1 MVFDTTAKF
10 EDNVEAM
17 QEAVNNATSGE
28 ITYAV
33 RDTEIKGVKIS
44 NGDYMG
50 IANGNIIVSVKEKM
64 DAAKKLV
71 DNTVNEDSSVVTIF
85 YGKDINDDEASELAD
100 YIQSKNED
108 LEVEVINGGQD
119 IYSYIISVE

>member
-1 MVFDTTAKF
+1 
-10 EDNVEAM
+10 
-17 QEAVNNATSGE
+17 
-28 ITYAV
+28 
-33 RDTEIKGVKIS
+33 
-44 NGDYMG
+44 MG